1 MPRLLFAMNEPELNA
16 YISHMNNIS
25 LIRGDMAA
33 DEVKNTI
40 QLISDTRESQKESFN
55 VDESGVSHINIV
67 GVLQPKVDPCAILFG
82 IEATAYSEI
91 MDAIAKGEAN
101 SDVKEHLFHFDTPG
115 GYLVGLEKTALAI
128 KNAKKPTKGIIHGQA
143 CSAGLF
149 LGSQCDIFEA
159 EGELCESGSLGVK
172 IVMTDTTA
180 KDRASGITK
189 YTIVSE
195 NAPLKTIDPAK
206 KEDRLRLKAHITKME
221 DIFTFFVADGRN
233 TTPENVR
240 KTYGKGATLL
250 AREAL
255 DVGMIDSIQN
265 EMTDSIL
272 ENDTSNTS
280 SIDKKTIPKTNTE
293 DNNNMEMTAEEI
305 AKIASDAATQAS
317 AKTEQNMIEMLD
329 KRDLAASAET
339 NRKAGFAPLLAKFP
353 NQVTMITEE
362 MAKPEGA
369 ASSDFTIKLMETES
383 ARLSAEDELKKNS
396 GDKTDPLKTKKPDE
410 EKLSAETDIAEMSEM
425 MGVELPKMEAN

>member
-1 MPRLLFAMNEPELNA
+1 MNEPELNA

-25 LIRGDMAA
+25 LMRGDMAA

-40 QLISDTRESQKESFN
+40 QLISDARDSQKESFN
-55 VDESGVSHINIV
+55 IDESGISHINIV
-67 GVLQPKVDPCAILFG
+67 GVLQPKIDPCAIMFG
-82 IEATAYSEI
+82 MEVTAYSEI
-91 MDAIAKGEAN
+91 MDSVAKGEA
-101 SDVKEHLFHFDTPG
+101 DPEVKGHELHFDTPG

-172 IVMTDTTA
+172 MVITDTTA
-180 KDRASGITK
+180 KDRASGIVK
-189 YTIVSE
+189 YTIVSD
-195 NAPLKTIDPAK
+195 NAPFKTIDPSK
-206 KEDRLRLKAHITKME
+206 KEDRLRLKAHTTKME

-255 DVGMIDSIQN
+255 EVGMIDGIQN

-272 ENDTSNTS
+272 EDDSRDTTA
-280 SIDKKTIPKTNTE
+280 IDDKPKIKT
-293 DNNNMEMTAEEI
+293 EEQMADITMSEEALEKFGSDI
-305 AKIASDAATQAS
+305 ATKAVAS
-317 AKTEQNMIEMLD
+317 ASESFNATLTE
-329 KRDLAASAET
+329 RDAKATAET
-339 NRKAGFAPLLAKFP
+339 NRKAGFTPLLAKFP
-353 NQVTMITEE
+353 NQVTMINEE
-362 MAKPEGA
+362 MAKEGA
-369 ASSDFTIKLMETES
+369 TASSDFTIALMDAET
-383 ARLSAEDELKKNS
+383 ARLAAAGIQENNSEETVPPVTPVVPDSEELTAE
-396 GDKTDPLKTKKPDE
+396 
-410 EKLSAETDIAEMSEM
+410 ADIKEMSEM
-425 MGVELPKMEAN
+425 MGVELPKLEAK